1 MTLSRNA
8 MCDGVGEKAE
18 VVIMA
23 IVRWDPFG
31 EVLRMQRDVD
41 RIFSRLGA
49 AEVTGEIVAWM
60 PKVDVK
66 RKDDDII
73 VRAELPGVDPA
84 DVDVEVTDGVLTIRG
99 ERRQEEKQE
108 GEDWLVSESSYGSF
122 ERSLTIPE
130 GVDPTTIRADYK
142 DGILMVHVP
151 KALEAARPKTTKIEI
166 GDVNVPK
173 LEGASEESKA
183 E

>member
-1 MTLSRNA
+1 
-8 MCDGVGEKAE
+8 
-18 VVIMA
+18 MA

-31 EVLRMQRDVD
+31 EALRMQRDMN

-49 AEVTGEIVAWM
+49 AEVGAEGPVAWM
-60 PKVDVK
+60 PKIDVK
-66 RKDDDII
+66 RSGDDVV
-73 VRAELPGVDPA
+73 VRAELPGIDPA

-108 GEDWLVSESSYGSF
+108 GEDWLVCESCYGSF

-130 GVDPTTIRADYK
+130 SVDASAITAEYK
-142 DGILMVHVP
+142 DGILVVTVP
-151 KALEAARPKTTKIEI
+151 KALEAVRPKTTKIEI
-166 GDVNVPK
+166 GSGSVPK
-173 LEGASEESKA
+173 A

>member
-1 MTLSRNA
+1 MRG
-8 MCDGVGEKAE
+8 GVRDTVE
-18 VVIMA
+18 VIIMA

-31 EVLRMQRDVD
+31 EVLRMQRDMD
-41 RIFSRLGA
+41 RIFSRLGS
-49 AEVTGEIVAWM
+49 AEVGGESVAWM

-66 RKDDDII
+66 RKDDDIV
-73 VRAELPGVDPA
+73 VRAELPGIDPA

-99 ERRQEEKQE
+99 ERKLEEKQE
-108 GEDWLVSESSYGSF
+108 GEDWLVCESCYGSF

-130 GVDPTTIRADYK
+130 GVDPASISADYK

-166 GDVNVPK
+166 GPSAGAPEV
-173 LEGASEESKA
+173 EGA
-183 E
+183 